1 MKKQEY
7 VLIFG
12 QSKNLILQV
21 SDFFETLGW
30 KIIVASKS
38 SEVSSKW
45 QFQDFKLML
54 ILDVEEE
61 AYLSTLKT
69 IHSVHPSTFI
79 WIAKD
84 LSRKTLVRDFKE
96 RVVYMEMGDI
106 EKNLKFFCDL
116 LVGAISHES
125 SQNVVSFQPPKKKH
139 LIYSLDDDPAITK
152 ILELLFLRLG
162 YNTRIFNDGQ
172 VLLEMIK
179 REKPDLLFLDYSMP
193 KMNGAQVLKVV
204 RAIYPKSELPV
215 VFISGTN
222 DSERIQELLEIG
234 INDFIM
240 KPFDEN
246 RISEKIK
253 RLVG

>member
-7 VLIFG
+7 VLIFA

-21 SDFFETLGW
+21 SDLFETLGW
-30 KIIVASKS
+30 KIVVAAKS

-61 AYLSTLKT
+61 AYLSTLKN
-69 IHSVHPSTFI
+69 IHAAHPNTLI
-79 WIAKD
+79 WVAKD
-84 LSRKTLVRDFKE
+84 LSKKTLVRDFKE
-96 RVVYMEMGDI
+96 RVIYMEMGDI
-106 EKNLKFFCDL
+106 EKNLKLFCDL
-116 LVGAISHES
+116 LVGCLSHDS
-125 SQNVVSFQPPKKKH
+125 SQNIVNLQPPKKKQ

-204 RAIYPKSELPV
+204 RAIYPKNELPV